1 MKFRHYTK
9 SDTIVNIS
17 IFECNALVEKTKECY
32 KNSIANNKKT
42 KIKIQN
48 EKCNYVVSYK

>member
-1 MKFRHYTK
+1 MKFRYYTK

-32 KNSIANNKKT
+32 KNSIANNKKL
-42 KIKIQN
+42 K
-48 EKCNYVVSYK
+48 